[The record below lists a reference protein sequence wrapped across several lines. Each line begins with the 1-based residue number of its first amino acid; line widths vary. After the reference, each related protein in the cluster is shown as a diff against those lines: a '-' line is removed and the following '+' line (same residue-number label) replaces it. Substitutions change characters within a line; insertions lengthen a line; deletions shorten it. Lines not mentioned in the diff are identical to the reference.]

1 MPARIWQVRVSWR
14 GWVPRWDGTTTHA
27 GWHATSTT
35 APVAA
40 ATVAATAMG
49 LDVRRTAMAMALSVS
64 SAGGVQRAFGS
75 DAKAI
80 QVGLAVD
87 AGLRAAQLVADG
99 ATVDCACWTRG

>member
-1 MPARIWQVRVSWR
+1 
-14 GWVPRWDGTTTHA
+14 
-27 GWHATSTT
+27 
-35 APVAA
+35 
-40 ATVAATAMG
+40 MG

-87 AGLRAAQLVADG
+87 AGVRAAQLVADG
-99 ATVDCACWTRG
+99 ATVDMRVLDAWLSLVSDPPVRLGAG